1 MDRADVVEDAE
12 PDCNLVSD
20 HAVVNE
26 PSLAVICRPPIVDVE
41 LVAGNDRSL
50 GVMEQSLQVYTFSIH
65 SIPLNRFTQEIIEGT
80 NRLLISFPV
89 RTGSKIVNALS
100 VEKFIDF
107 LCPDT
112 FS

>member
-1 MDRADVVEDAE
+1 MDRADVVKDAE

-50 GVMEQSLQVYTFSIH
+50 SVMEQSFEAYTISTH
-65 SIPLNRFTQEIIEGT
+65 SIPLNLFTQEIIEGT

-100 VEKFIDF
+100 VEKF
-107 LCPDT
+107 LELL
-112 FS
+112 